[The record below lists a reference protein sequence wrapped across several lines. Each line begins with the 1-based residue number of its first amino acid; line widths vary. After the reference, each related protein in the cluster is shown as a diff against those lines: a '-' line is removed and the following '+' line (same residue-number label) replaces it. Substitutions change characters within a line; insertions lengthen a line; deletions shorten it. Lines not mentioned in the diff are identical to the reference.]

1 MAADARRH
9 HRLVERPRAADFDH
23 RIDAAPAGEFE
34 RLGAPGWHL
43 LVIDQLI
50 GAERLQSFELRV
62 GRTRRDHARARRLGE
77 LQRKD
82 RYPAASSD
90 ARRVGKECVSTCKS
104 RWSPYH

>member
-50 GAERLQSFELRV
+50 GAERLQSFELRF
-62 GRTRRDHARARRLGE
+62 GRPRRDHPTVRRLAE
-77 LQRKD
+77 LPRKTQ
-82 RYPAASSD
+82 YPAA
-90 ARRVGKECVSTCKS
+90 ALATPHQTPPRPPGAQQ
-104 RWSPYH
+104 